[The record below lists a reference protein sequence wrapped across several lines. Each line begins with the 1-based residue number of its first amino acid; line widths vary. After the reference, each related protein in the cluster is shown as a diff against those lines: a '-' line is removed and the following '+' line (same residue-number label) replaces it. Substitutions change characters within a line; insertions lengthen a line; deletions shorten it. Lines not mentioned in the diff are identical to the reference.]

1 MDAFRYFLYMSD
13 PVKRNLS
20 STVISCKP
28 VLCVGWKTGLCQSL
42 LWLKWFLSSA
52 IRFRVLLSKV
62 SRLVCMNL
70 KKGVNITTQGK
81 SMVFITRYFKVMN
94 SLPVAIVSLYTRLLL
109 LCFDTSF
116 RFVYQYHGGLVF
128 LFCFCRIK
136 AKKQTDLIMFYPSG
150 NKAFFFF
157 FLVFGQPWK
166 TGGRLSV
173 FLHRSLC
180 QEAPGGWSLTVFS
193 SQRPF
198 QGTEGC
204 SCAGSV
210 LHACLDWECFWSSWR
225 SSYWF
230 VREIC
235 ATEHEVRIWVGSGAR
250 CILQS
255 GLGPGLTADTAVSS
269 SFVTGQDY
277 TTTE

>member
-20 STVISCKP
+20 STVISRKP

-81 SMVFITRYFKVMN
+81 SMIFITRYFKVMN
-94 SLPVAIVSLYTRLLL
+94 SLPVAIVSLYTQLLL

-157 FLVFGQPWK
+157 FWCLGNPEK
-166 TGGRLSV
+166 L
-173 FLHRSLC
+173 
-180 QEAPGGWSLTVFS
+180 
-193 SQRPF
+193 
-198 QGTEGC
+198 EG
-204 SCAGSV
+204 GSV
-210 LHACLDWECFWSSWR
+210 CFCIAVCVRKLLEVGVWQCFLPSAHSRAQRDVAVLAVCCVLVWTRNASGPAEEAVIGLSERFVPQNMR
-225 SSYWF
+225 SGFGWGVEQGAYCSL
-230 VREIC
+230 V
-235 ATEHEVRIWVGSGAR
+235 WVLA
-250 CILQS
+250 
-255 GLGPGLTADTAVSS
+255 
-269 SFVTGQDY
+269 
-277 TTTE
+277 